1 MQQHVFQPV
10 PLDLFEINPF
20 TKIDQEWMAISAGT
34 EEKANTMTASW
45 GGMGTLWGK
54 SVVFCFVRES
64 RYTKEFLDKTE
75 GFSCTFFEKGNRTM
89 LKYFGS
95 VSGRDEDKLKNARM
109 HFDFVEGIPYI
120 NEGDMVLIMKKLASF
135 PMEPS
140 QIVIPDIVTECY
152 PKGDPHTM
160 YVGEVIRLMAR

>member
-20 TKIDQEWMAISAGT
+20 TKIDQDWMAISSGNT
-34 EEKANTMTASW
+34 EKANTMTASW

-54 SVVFCFVRES
+54 SVVFIFVRDS
-64 RYTKEFLDKTE
+64 RYTKEFLDSSE
-75 GFSCTFFEKGNRTM
+75 GFSCTFFEKPSRPM

-95 VSGRDEDKLKNARM
+95 VSGRKEDKLKNAHM
-109 HFDFVEGIPYI
+109 HYDYVEGIPYI
-120 NEGDMVLIMKKLASF
+120 NEGDMVLICRTLSHT
-135 PMEPS
+135 PITND
-140 QIVIPDIVTECY
+140 QIVLSEIIKEHY
-152 PKGDPHTM
+152 PTGDPHTM